1 MRNKGILKNS
11 LRVTFFLLLL
21 VFALLANGSFKE
33 IRGQD
38 SSTLAPDFALSDLE
52 GNTVWLSNFKGK
64 VIILDFWATW
74 CSPCLQEIPHFVELY
89 EKYQDDGFQMI
100 GIAISSGSSKNVKK
114 FATEHEINYLILM
127 GNRQVTRK
135 YGGIYG
141 IPTTFLIDRQGRIVK
156 KYIGYQPKEVFEK
169 DLKSLF

>member
-21 VFALLANGSFKE
+21 VFALLATGSFKE
-33 IRGQD
+33 VGGQD
-38 SSTLAPDFALSDLE
+38 TLAPAPDFALADLE
-52 GNTVWLSNFKGK
+52 GNTVWLSDFKGK

-74 CSPCLQEIPHFVELY
+74 CPPCLQEMPHFVELY
-89 EKYQDDGFQMI
+89 EKYRDDGFQMI
-100 GIAISSGSSKNVKK
+100 GIAISSGAAKNVKK
-114 FATEHEINYLILM
+114 FATEHGINYLMLM
-127 GNRQVTRK
+127 GNRQVTGK

-156 KYIGYQPKEVFEK
+156 KYIGYRSKEVFEE
-169 DLKSLF
+169 DLKSIL